1 MNCLISLGLV
11 PIIAISISVLV
22 LIICIVILIIF
33 IKKRKGIKKHFELLK
48 QDYEYKHALLTGQDL
63 QYIQRLDVISRTNL
77 LYGEIHSNFFKRFKE
92 IRDVQDSAINDVIN
106 HLGALLE
113 NKNYHEYKEY
123 YKENSLKIEKYKEAV
138 EQLDSELNQII
149 KPEEECRQNILNLKN
164 EFRRVKSSFNSKE
177 EELSYVADS
186 FRKVFQ
192 VVENQFLKF
201 DDYLESADYDE
212 ANALLPKIEKTL
224 VDLIEIIAKLP
235 SLIEKTKKVIPEM
248 LVKLEVRYNTLI
260 SKDFPLGYLN
270 FDYLLEKIKNSL
282 AVIDNKILNL
292 SIENV
297 EENLTSIENQIND
310 LNQVFDNEELSKKEF
325 DSQFETVTNKFYE
338 LEKDFIKVTNNIH
351 KFKVYYFVD
360 EAHEQAL
367 EDIKLDLDK
376 VSKDKRTLE
385 NCLHSYEQ
393 TPYSIL
399 IQKTKALADG
409 TEETS
414 KKFEEFKK
422 YQNSLKN
429 DSESAF
435 KNINDIYKKIKH
447 YEAHLR
453 SLYQDEITLRF
464 QDEIEK
470 TYDLMDKINNL
481 AQTVP
486 IVVSEIN
493 DLNNELNLVTNKLFS
508 QLDEIFNYELK
519 AKNNIILINR
529 DRSKFSD
536 VNTLL
541 NQAENQY
548 NAGDY
553 KESFELTENIL
564 LKLKAKAGK

>member
-1 MNCLISLGLV
+1 MLFLDHYSSL
-11 PIIAISISVLV
+11 AISYLTPLV
-22 LIICIVILIIF
+22 KAAQNA
-33 IKKRKGIKKHFELLK
+33 KKGAFMRFYKEGIK
-48 QDYEYKHALLTGQDL
+48 YE
-63 QYIQRLDVISRTNL
+63 
-77 LYGEIHSNFFKRFKE
+77 
-92 IRDVQDSAINDVIN
+92 
-106 HLGALLE
+106 
-113 NKNYHEYKEY
+113 
-123 YKENSLKIEKYKEAV
+123 
-138 EQLDSELNQII
+138 
-149 KPEEECRQNILNLKN
+149 
-164 EFRRVKSSFNSKE
+164 
-177 EELSYVADS
+177 
-186 FRKVFQ
+186 
-192 VVENQFLKF
+192 
-201 DDYLESADYDE
+201 
-212 ANALLPKIEKTL
+212 
-224 VDLIEIIAKLP
+224 
-235 SLIEKTKKVIPEM
+235 
-248 LVKLEVRYNTLI
+248 
-260 SKDFPLGYLN
+260 
-270 FDYLLEKIKNSL
+270 
-282 AVIDNKILNL
+282 
-292 SIENV
+292 
-297 EENLTSIENQIND
+297 
-310 LNQVFDNEELSKKEF
+310 
-325 DSQFETVTNKFYE
+325 
-338 LEKDFIKVTNNIH
+338 
-351 KFKVYYFVD
+351 VYYFVD

-429 DSESAF
+429 DSELAF

-453 SLYQDEITLRF
+453 SLYQDEITVRF